1 MTLEELLDCD
11 AAKLSSLTD
20 EELLKH
26 FQQYLSVTRPEMS
39 NRPKQQVAP
48 VNLERQAKIKQLA
61 ALGIDID
68 LGMLKKKKK

>member
-11 AAKLSSLTD
+11 AAKLASLTD

-26 FQQYLSVTRPEMS
+26 FQKYLTVTRPELS
-39 NRPKQQVAP
+39 TRPKAQVAP
-48 VNLERQAKIKQLA
+48 VNLERQAKIAQLQK
-61 ALGIDID
+61 LGIDVD